1 MKKVE
6 KKAVKKQKKTRE
18 QKRKSLKDKKS
29 KETKEEIIVE
39 KMLPNNTCYA
49 AGAVAKSYNK

>member
-18 QKRKSLKDKKS
+18 QKRKILKDKKS

-39 KMLPNNTCYA
+39 KMLPKQYLLRSR
-49 AGAVAKSYNK
+49 GGSKKL